1 MDRVEINERVYAVLN
16 NLDTMKDEATKEEK
30 LQILNITA
38 QLLSASMVAESLDA
52 LADNVKKSD
61 IAPALRSIARV
72 C

>member
-1 MDRVEINERVYAVLN
+1 
-16 NLDTMKDEATKEEK
+16 
-30 LQILNITA
+30 
-38 QLLSASMVAESLDA
+38 LSASMVAESLDA